1 MSADPAWR
9 RLLLSAAT
17 MNEEKQLATTTG
29 GAIGISVF
37 ASFIGLCCIGPWAV
51 VLFGVSGAV
60 TMARWA
66 PVRPYILG
74 VAAIMLAWA
83 FWRVYRPQPAC
94 EDGSCPAGPS
104 TWLKVILWTAALM
117 IVVAFFADDLQWI
130 LVDATPEA
138 LRE

>member
-1 MSADPAWR
+1 
-9 RLLLSAAT
+9 
-17 MNEEKQLATTTG
+17 MNEKSQIATTTG
-29 GAIGISVF
+29 GAIGISAV

-66 PVRPYILG
+66 PARPYFIG

-94 EDGSCPAGPS
+94 EEGSCPAQPS
-104 TWLKVILWTAALM
+104 PWLKAMLWVAM
-117 IVVAFFADDLQWI
+117 VMVVAAFFADDLQWI
-130 LVDATPEA
+130 LVDATPKA